1 MGGYVE
7 RVQALFEK
15 VLTLPVPTVA
25 AVNGHAFGAGAM
37 LAMAHDWRVMRSDR
51 GYVCFPEVDIRIPFT
66 VGMNALVM
74 AKLTPR
80 AAVDAMTTGRR
91 YAADA
96 AVAAGLVD
104 AVEPARG
111 APCGGGGRGA
121 RPGGQGPRHPRHDQV
136 GHVRRR
142 GHRAAHPRRLR
153 AVVGRPRAHDVDVL
167 LDHARTLWVEQ
178 GVSGVTIRALSVETG
193 ASNGAIYHAFGSRDG
208 LLVRVWSREAERFL
222 AVQSDAVDTALA
234 DRRRPGRRGGRG
246 PGARGVRR
254 P

>member
-1 MGGYVE
+1 MPTLTQDGPVWTLDLGDDENRFSPELLTRTTELLDEVASSPEPAALVTKGSGKFFSNGLDLDWLGANPGEMGGYVE

-66 VGMNALVM
+66 VGMNALVT

-104 AVEPARG
+104 AASPLEELPA
-111 APCGGGGRGA
+111 
-121 RPGGQGPRHPRHDQV
+121 
-136 GHVRRR
+136 
-142 GHRAAHPRRLR
+142 AAA
-153 AVVGRPRAHDVDVL
+153 AVVRDLAGKDRGTLGTIKSVMFADVV
-167 LDHARTLWVEQ
+167 
-178 GVSGVTIRALSVETG
+178 
-193 ASNGAIYHAFGSRDG
+193 
-208 LLVRVWSREAERFL
+208 
-222 AVQSDAVDTALA
+222 TALRTH
-234 DRRRPGRRGGRG
+234 DG
-246 PGARGVRR
+246 
-254 P
+254 